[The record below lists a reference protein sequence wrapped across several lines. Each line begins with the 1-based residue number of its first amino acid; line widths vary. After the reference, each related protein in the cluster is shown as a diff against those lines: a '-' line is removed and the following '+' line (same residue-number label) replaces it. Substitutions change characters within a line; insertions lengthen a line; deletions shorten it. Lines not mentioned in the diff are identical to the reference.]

1 MLTKYKNVSCNKFIQ
16 LKRKE
21 IQSLADSGHSLFDIY
36 NYYKSKYIL
45 KWNDCACFGVY
56 CKKNGITYSPEARQL
71 VNNKRYK
78 KPQ

>member
-36 NYYKSKYIL
+36 NYYKYEEYQNHNENMGALAVLIPVLISY
-45 KWNDCACFGVY
+45 
-56 CKKNGITYSPEARQL
+56 
-71 VNNKRYK
+71 
-78 KPQ
+78 